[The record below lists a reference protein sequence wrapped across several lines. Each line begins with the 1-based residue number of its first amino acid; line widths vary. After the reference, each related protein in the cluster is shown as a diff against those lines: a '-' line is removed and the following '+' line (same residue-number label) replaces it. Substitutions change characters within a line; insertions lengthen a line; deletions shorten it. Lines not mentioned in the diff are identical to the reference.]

1 MDIEKHILVMKPL
14 QPPFQPTIPLY
25 GRPEFASTLQR
36 VFAGHLPDEPM
47 PADSAYQLIEDELLT
62 DAKPGLN
69 LATFCNETFT
79 DPYGEK
85 IIANAAKKNFIDHT
99 EYPGSNLAEK
109 RIIRITATELGT
121 TFDESELEDS
131 AAEARQGLYGSA
143 TIGSSE
149 AIMLALIAHRF
160 MWEQKHR
167 VLLDNPQWGIR
178 VDPRDRPVVLMSAH
192 VHGCWDKY
200 CRYYNAVPLYV
211 AIEGPP
217 YAIHDGETIRR
228 ILETPLDSP
237 DSPEASYLRG
247 VMGYVEPQEGRVIG
261 DLVMCVGTVV
271 GTTFTG
277 NYDNIPGIDRH
288 VDHFCNHYNRHHA
301 NVLPAYEEAY
311 KKWYESQFN
320 ALPRRIPQLMDIPIH
335 VDAAAPGFVL
345 MYASNGDAVKFNFR
359 DCPLRVLSISMSNHK
374 FGMTFTGLGSVMFK
388 NSRVVDP
395 SLVYNIAYLGGSF
408 DDYTVNFSR
417 GAAMVIMQYYNFLNF
432 GRAGYRA
439 IMDNCIAN
447 TSWFVSS
454 LKRDP
459 LLSHYLTNISNISL
473 TGQKGE
479 IILPIIALAFPDDA
493 PRPAWTLA
501 NLSDKLA
508 ESGWI
513 VPAYHIPVH
522 SPEDT
527 DGIEVLRIVVQQ
539 SVTRDKLSTLLRN
552 MRTAV
557 ERLDAASPAVSPALP
572 IPADRAAARRRPI
585 ARHTACLC

>member
-1 MDIEKHILVMKPL
+1 MKPL
-14 QPPFQPTIPLY
+14 LPHFQPTIPVY
-25 GRPEFASTLQR
+25 GRPEFASILQR
-36 VFAGHLPDEPM
+36 VFEGHLLEEPL
-47 PADSAYQLIEDELLT
+47 PADSAYQLIEDELLA

-85 IIANAAKKNFIDHT
+85 IIANAVKKNFIDHT

-109 RIIRITATELGT
+109 RIIRIIATELGT

-131 AAEARQGLYGSA
+131 AAEAQQGLYGSA

-167 VLLDNPQWGIR
+167 VLLDHPQWGIR

-211 AIEGPP
+211 DIQGPP

-237 DSPEASYLRG
+237 DSPEANYLRS
-247 VMGYVEPQEGRVIG
+247 VLGYIETQEGRVIG

-277 NYDNIPGIDRH
+277 NYDNIPSIDRN
-288 VDHFCNHYNRHHA
+288 VDHFCNQYNARHA
-301 NVLPAYEEAY
+301 DVFKAYEEAY
-311 KKWYESQFN
+311 KKWYESQFQ
-320 ALPRRIPQLMDIPIH
+320 ASPIRIPQLMDIPIH

-359 DCPLRVLSISMSNHK
+359 DCPLRVLSINISNHK
-374 FGMTFTGLGSVMFK
+374 FGMTFTGLGSVVFK
-388 NSRVVDP
+388 NARVVDP

-447 TSWFVSS
+447 TAWFVNI
-454 LKRDP
+454 LERDP
-459 LLSHYLTNISNISL
+459 LLSPYLKNISNIPL
-473 TGQKGE
+473 AGEKGE
-479 IILPIIALAFPDDA
+479 IILPIIALAFPDGD
-493 PRPAWTLA
+493 PQPAWTLT

-508 ESGWI
+508 ESGWV
-513 VPAYHIPVH
+513 VPAYHIPVRQ
-522 SPEDT
+522 PEDT
-527 DGIEVLRIVVQQ
+527 EGIEVLRIVVQQ
-539 SVTRDKLSTLLRN
+539 SVTRDKLATLLRN
-552 MRTAV
+552 LRTAV
-557 ERLDAASPAVSPALP
+557 ERLVATSPAVSPVVS
-572 IPADRAAARRRPI
+572 PAERPVTDPSPARRRSI